1 MLVINRKSNESII
14 IGDNIEII
22 VSSVDGDRVKL
33 CINAP
38 KDVPLMRK
46 ELLEAKKVNVQAQN
60 NLEQNREM
68 IKNVSKSFKFNKGE

>member
-14 IGDNIEII
+14 IGENIEII

-38 KDVPLMRK
+38 KDVPIMRK

>member
-38 KDVPLMRK
+38 KDVPIMRK